1 MNNILPVDFNVFY
14 VFAGMV
20 LLEFIIFLIM
30 VTKKN
35 LNVVRIF
42 FAVLSGNA
50 FTTVL
55 CLFIPYG
62 GEGVGHLAW
71 FIVAFLLAIAA
82 EWLIDIAYFNDR
94 PNRLSR
100 LGFLWISIVCNL
112 VTFAGIYLLT
122 EYRVI

>member
-1 MNNILPVDFNVFY
+1 MTNILPANFNVLY

-30 VTKKN
+30 VVKKN

-42 FAVLSGNA
+42 FSVLSGNA

-55 CLFIPYG
+55 CLFIPHG

-71 FIVAFLLAIAA
+71 FITAFLLAVAA
-82 EWLIDIAYFNDR
+82 EWLIDIAYFKDR
-94 PNRLSR
+94 PNKLSN
-100 LGFLWISIVCNL
+100 LGFLWVSIVCNL
-112 VTFAGIYLLT
+112 VTFAGVYLLT
-122 EYRVI
+122 QYGVI

>member
-1 MNNILPVDFNVFY
+1 MTNILPANFNVLY

-55 CLFIPYG
+55 CLFIPFG
-62 GEGVGHLAW
+62 GEGIGHLIW
-71 FIVAFLLAIAA
+71 FLTAFLLCAAA
-82 EWLIDIAYFNDR
+82 EWLIDIAYFGDR
-94 PNRLSR
+94 PNRLSN
-100 LGFLWISIVCNL
+100 LGFLWVSLVCNL
-112 VTFAGIYLLT
+112 VTFSAVYLLT
-122 EYRVI
+122 QYGVL

>member
-1 MNNILPVDFNVFY
+1 MTNILPANFNVLY

-55 CLFIPYG
+55 CLFIPFG
-62 GEGVGHLAW
+62 GEGLGHLIW
-71 FIVAFLLAIAA
+71 FLTAFLLGAAA
-82 EWLIDIAYFNDR
+82 EWLIDIAYFRDR
-94 PNRLSR
+94 PNRLSN
-100 LGFLWISIVCNL
+100 LGFLWVSLVCNL
-112 VTFAGIYLLT
+112 VTFSAVYLLT
-122 EYRVI
+122 QYGVL

>member
-1 MNNILPVDFNVFY
+1 MTNILPTSFNVLY

-50 FTTVL
+50 FTTIL
-55 CLFIPYG
+55 SLFIPA
-62 GEGVGHLAW
+62 GEENFGYLAW
-71 FIVAFLLAIAA
+71 FIATFVLSVVA
-82 EWLIDIAYFNDR
+82 EWLIDVAYFNDR
-94 PNRLSR
+94 ENKLSKK
-100 LGFLWISIVCNL
+100 GFLWISLVCNL
-112 VTFAGIYLLT
+112 FSFAVIYLLKQFNCL
-122 EYRVI
+122 